1 MLREAE
7 NKVKIEGILSEID
20 LQYGSYT
27 KNGKTIETIGGSIK
41 VRVNQVVN
49 GEAQVLEIP
58 VHLFSHKLTKA
69 GKKNPSYESIEH
81 VMNDFTSIAACGS
94 EEGAD
99 RIRITGGRIEMNE
112 YPNQQGKIVSF
123 PRISTSFVSHAT
135 GEFKPEATF
144 TLEFAVSDMCLE
156 TDKDGVELDPAKLN
170 ILAVV
175 PKYNGEVDVVKLVA
189 TNPNVIDAIQSY
201 WEKDCTYTAN
211 GRLLFSSKTETVYQE
226 VDFGEPIEKTRTIN
240 VSELIITGGSQSPKS
255 DEYAFNVNEIIEA
268 LKVRKAKLEAKKT
281 KNTNHKTP
289 APAGTTTASI
299 SAQDLG
305 F

>member
-20 LQYGSYT
+20 LKYGSYVRDGRT
-27 KNGKTIETIGGSIK
+27 VETIGGTIK

-49 GEAQVLEIP
+49 GEAQTLEIP
-58 VHLFSHKLTKA
+58 VNMFSHKLTKA
-69 GKKNPSYESIEH
+69 GKINPSYESIEH
-81 VMNDFTSIAACGS
+81 VMNEFTSIAACGS

-112 YPNQQGKIVSF
+112 YPNQQGRIVSF

-144 TLEFAVSDMCLE
+144 TLEFAVSDMQLE
-156 TDKDGVELDPAKLN
+156 TDRDGIELDPPKLN
-170 ILAVV
+170 VLAVV
-175 PKYNGEVDVVKLVA
+175 PKYNGDVDVVKLVA

-201 WEKDCTYTAN
+201 WEKDHTYSAN
-211 GRLLFSSKTETVYQE
+211 GRLFFSSKTETTYQE
-226 VDFGEPIEKTRTIN
+226 VDFGEPVEKTHTIN
-240 VSELIITGGSQSPKS
+240 ISDLVITGGSQSPKE
-255 DEYAFNVNEIIEA
+255 DEFAFPVEDIVEA
-268 LKVRKAKLEAKKT
+268 LKARKAKLEAKKN

-289 APAGTTTASI
+289 APMSSSAIAQAGA
-299 SAQDLG
+299 DLG